1 MSDIFGMMRYDYR
14 MIKKYDGGVSL
25 KYRTF
30 YLLFA
35 VFALFFLGGCGTNEE
50 LEQYKSDMETFYTEL
65 SGYDDRINSIDVSS
79 ETAVP
84 ELLAAL
90 DEMKERFSWMAS
102 LKMPEEFAVVEDL
115 AVQAEEYMADAV
127 SLYHQAYESDPFD
140 SAAAQTAHMYYERA
154 NKRAV
159 YILAIL
165 HGELPEED
173 DLEEETE

>member
-1 MSDIFGMMRYDYR
+1 M
-14 MIKKYDGGVSL
+14 

-35 VFALFFLGGCGTNEE
+35 VFILLFFGGCGTDEE
-50 LEQYKSDMETFYTEL
+50 LEQYKSDMETFYAEL
-65 SGYDDRINSIDVSS
+65 SGYDNRINSIDVSS

-90 DEMKERFSWMAS
+90 DGMKEHFSWMAS
-102 LKMPEEFAVVEDL
+102 LKVPEEFAVVEDL
-115 AVQAEEYMADAV
+115 ALQADEYMADAV
-127 SLYHQAYESDPFD
+127 SLYHQAYESEPFD
-140 SAAAQTAHMYYERA
+140 GTAAQTAHVYYERA

-173 DLEEETE
+173 GLEEETE